1 MSTRTDSGFTERAIA
16 ARAAGKNLASAST
29 DQKNDFLMALA
40 SELEVRTEEIVS
52 ANEMDVAAAESNG
65 LGDHIIDRLK
75 LDAGGIKKIAADVRH
90 VASLDDPVRE
100 QIESFTRP
108 NGLKIERVRVP
119 LGVIGGI
126 YESRPN
132 VTVDIAAL
140 CLKAGNTVV

>member
-1 MSTRTDSGFTERAIA
+1 MSTRTESGFTERAIA
-16 ARAAGKNLASAST
+16 ARAAGKTLASAST
-29 DQKNDFLMALA
+29 DQKNDFLISLA
-40 SELEVRTEEIVS
+40 AELEARTEEIVS

-75 LDAGGIKKIAADVRH
+75 LDPGSIKKIAADVRH

-119 LGVIGGI
+119 L
-126 YESRPN
+126 
-132 VTVDIAAL
+132 
-140 CLKAGNTVV
+140 